1 MQSQNPFFDD
11 IARVAGGALGALSGL
26 RAEMEAMIR
35 QQMERFTSSADMVSR
50 EEFEVVRDMAAKAR
64 AEQEALEA
72 RVALLEARLAELGG
86 TAPAK
91 PAAAPKAAK
100 PRVRKVKAKPEDQ
113 SGPAEL

>member
-64 AEQEALEA
+64 VEQEALEA
-72 RVALLEARLAELGG
+72 RITLLEARLAELGG
-86 TAPAK
+86 AAPAK
-91 PAAAPKAAK
+91 QPAAPKASAAK
-100 PRVRKVKAKPEDQ
+100 PRVRKVKPKDE
-113 SGPAEL
+113 SGSGER